1 MADRFSRFNEDRDFQ
16 VNTGVAEHPGRRW
29 PSRDLLTP
37 RSQLFSFRL
46 RSGLRTGSLCSRL
59 PILQGASQ
67 LEARPRLLSLLIL
80 SPVQLRPRVCGFG
93 LLGRVSEARPPTGV
107 CAPLG
112 SARPAEATGG
122 LPGGKEGWVGRASGG
137 CC

>member
-67 LEARPRLLSLLIL
+67 A
-80 SPVQLRPRVCGFG
+80 
-93 LLGRVSEARPPTGV
+93 
-107 CAPLG
+107 
-112 SARPAEATGG
+112 
-122 LPGGKEGWVGRASGG
+122 
-137 CC
+137 